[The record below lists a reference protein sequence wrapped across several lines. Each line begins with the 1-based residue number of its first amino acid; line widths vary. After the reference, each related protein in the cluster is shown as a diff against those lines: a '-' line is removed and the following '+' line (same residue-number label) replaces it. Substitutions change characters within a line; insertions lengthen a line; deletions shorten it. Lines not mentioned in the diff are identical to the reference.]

1 MAKGWAHILAPP
13 LVKSTA
19 FANYFFSWN
28 LDFSHGLHVETQKGV
43 LYKFLGLL
51 WGIKDM
57 IHVDQVWHV
66 SGTCYSNQRV
76 LSLCWIEQS
85 FYYNLTFMKVLTKS
99 CGEISLGNNKLKDLY
114 VDCKSPGIF
123 QFPRMYHKLW
133 EVKQICKALQ
143 FYSKSLSN

>member
-1 MAKGWAHILAPP
+1 MNRFQIFFFFFKEILFTFFFFFSQEEQRWSKRKRGKNYIPIKRAVAKGWAHILAPS

-43 LYKFLGLL
+43 LYKCLGLL

-66 SGTCYSNQRV
+66 SGTCYTNQWV

-85 FYYNLTFMKVLTKS
+85 FYYNLNIY
-99 CGEISLGNNKLKDLY
+99 E
-114 VDCKSPGIF
+114 SP
-123 QFPRMYHKLW
+123 H
-133 EVKQICKALQ
+133 
-143 FYSKSLSN
+143 